1 MTTFKIVII
10 LTVLICLSGI
20 ASARLPQVGDTRV
33 EIHTIGPMCILEY
46 HGTITD
52 IDDTMIGLN
61 CTVSLSRTNSGSSGN
76 HVYGPYNV
84 TIGKGS
90 IISMEWH
97 GE

>member
-1 MTTFKIVII
+1 MRTISII
-10 LTVLICLSGI
+10 MLLTVLICLSGI

-76 HVYGPYNV
+76 HIYGPYNV

>member
-10 LTVLICLSGI
+10 LTVLVCLSGI
-20 ASARLPQVGDTRV
+20 AGARLPQVGDTRV
-33 EIHTIGPMCILEY
+33 EIHTIGPLCIIEY
-46 HGTITD
+46 YGTITD

-61 CTVSLSRTNSGSSGN
+61 CTNSQYRMNSGSYGN
-76 HVYGPYNV
+76 EVYGPYNV

-90 IISMEWH
+90 IISIEWH

>member
-1 MTTFKIVII
+1 M
-10 LTVLICLSGI
+10 
-20 ASARLPQVGDTRV
+20 GDTRV

-61 CTVSLSRTNSGSSGN
+61 CTHSLARTNSGSSGN
-76 HVYGPYNV
+76 DVYGPYNI